1 MDQEHQE
8 YLERLRQRARD
19 AIEAHV
25 NEQFNHGMAPVFDW
39 DLYLTEDGSEDPFV
53 DLLADLWHLAEHYN
67 FDMEE
72 LIEKARDIYQRES
85 KGDTDT

>member
-53 DLLADLWHLAEHYN
+53 DLLTDLWHLAEHYN
-67 FDMEE
+67 LDMEFLVE
-72 LIEKARDIYQRES
+72 TARDIYRRES
-85 KGDTDT
+85 KGDTET